1 MASTTQPASSA
12 FPSKRPRKEP
22 ATKLGRFLKNLG
34 PGLVTGASDDDPS
47 GIVTYTQAGSQFGL
61 ATLWTALLTFPLMA
75 AMQGMA
81 ARIGLVTSQ
90 GLTGTLRTHYPR
102 WLLYVVIVFCFPAVI
117 MNIGAD
123 IQGMGAV
130 ANLLVPGIPAF
141 SFSIFFTVLLMF
153 IIIRYPYQKMAAIL
167 KWLCIGLLLYLVV
180 PFLVHPDWNLVF
192 HRTFLPE
199 VHLNKDFLSILVAIL
214 GTTISPYL
222 FFWQATMEVEDQQH
236 QKQGKKRKK
245 TMQAGSEPE
254 GLQPRGHRT
263 RKQRVFVDKRTL
275 DNMRSDVNLGMFFS
289 NLVMFFVILTAGSV
303 LFTANIRQIDTVE
316 QAAKALRPLAGDL
329 SYTLFAIGV
338 IGTGFLAIPVLAGS
352 VSYMLAE
359 TMQFSMGLDKKFS
372 EAKRFYGVIIVSLI
386 AGLSMQF
393 FGLSPVKA
401 LLYTAILYG
410 LTSPVLI
417 AMIIHISN
425 NKKIMGEHT
434 NTRLSNILGFL
445 TFILMTAAAVG
456 LIWFEI

>member
-1 MASTTQPASSA
+1 MASTTKPATENNPPNASQKQPAS
-12 FPSKRPRKEP
+12 
-22 ATKLGRFLKNLG
+22 KLGRILKNLG

-61 ATLWTALLTFPLMA
+61 STLWTALLTFPLMA

-81 ARIGLVTSQ
+81 ARIGLVTCQ
-90 GLTGTLRTHYPR
+90 GLTGTLRTFYPR
-102 WLLYVVIVFCFPAVI
+102 WLLYGMIVFCFPAVI

-123 IQGMGAV
+123 IQSMGAV

-141 SFSIFFTVLLMF
+141 SFCIFFTALLIY
-153 IIIRYPYQKMAAIL
+153 IIIKYPYQKMAAFL
-167 KWLCIGLLLYLVV
+167 KWLCMGLLLYLVV
-180 PFLVHPDWNLVF
+180 PFLVHQDWKLIFRHTFVPD
-192 HRTFLPE
+192 
-199 VHLNKDFLSILVAIL
+199 VHLNKEFLSILVAIL

-236 QKQGKKRKK
+236 QTKSKKKK
-245 TMQAGSEPE
+245 I
-254 GLQPRGHRT
+254 
-263 RKQRVFVDKRTL
+263 VVDKKML
-275 DNMRSDVNLGMFFS
+275 DNMRSDVNLGMFAS

-303 LFTANIRQIDTVE
+303 LFTANIHQIDTVE
-316 QAAKALRPLAGDL
+316 QAAKALKPLAGNL
-329 SYTLFAIGV
+329 SYVLFALGV

-359 TMQFSMGLDKKFS
+359 TLQFSMGLDKKFN
-372 EAKRFYGVIIVSLI
+372 EAKRFYTVIIVSLV
-386 AGLSMQF
+386 AGLCMQF

-417 AMIIHISN
+417 AMILHIAN

-434 NTRLSNILGFL
+434 NSRFSNVLGFL
-445 TFILMTAAAVG
+445 TLILMTAAAVG
-456 LIWFEI
+456 LIWFEV